1 MPGSR
6 LRGYGPVSI
15 ITTRDEQ
22 SPVGEPEPRKRRIIP
37 LVSALLVLAFCG
49 LPAVCQVVWGTP
61 AGPLG
66 PLIAYPFFTHPP
78 ASADKPPMLP
88 DARNVNE
95 AGSLEAGAK
104 TLGYETAASPS
115 TVFQFYRAALVKDG
129 WGGIGYFPQPQIT
142 SEGVTFEWHQAG
154 INGCETFGYRLQ
166 VTASEITT
174 GTTYV
179 QLSVIAFDP
188 CA

>member
-1 MPGSR
+1 MGE
-6 LRGYGPVSI
+6 
-15 ITTRDEQ
+15 TTGLADEQ
-22 SPVGEPEPRKRRIIP
+22 QPISERKRHVLPI
-37 LVSALLVLAFCG
+37 VSSLLVLG
-49 LPAVCQVVWGTP
+49 LCAMLSICQIVWGTP

-88 DARNVNE
+88 DAKNVNE
-95 AGSLEAGAK
+95 AGSLQAHSK
-104 TLGYETAASPS
+104 TVAYETAASPH
-115 TVFQFYRAALVKDG
+115 TAYEFYRDALVKDG
-129 WGGIGYFPQPQIT
+129 WGGIGYFPDPEIT
-142 SEGVTFEWHQAG
+142 DEGITFEWHQMG

-166 VTASEITT
+166 VIASEITT

-179 QLSVIAFDP
+179 QLSVIEFDP